1 MRYISRNVWLSRNV
15 WHDIGA
21 VLIGYGLG
29 NLIFNALGV
38 TL

>member
-1 MRYISRNVWLSRNV
+1 V

-21 VLIGYGLG
+21 ILIGYGLG

>member
-1 MRYISRNVWLSRNV
+1 MQSVMRYLSRDAIQ
-15 WHDIGA
+15 DIGA

>member
-1 MRYISRNVWLSRNV
+1 MNARAVMRYLSGNV

-21 VLIGYGLG
+21 ILIGYGLG
-29 NLIFNALGV
+29 NLIFNVLGV